1 VAIAGYEVRRD
12 DVLHERLDGE
22 TIIVNMR
29 TGRYLSLQGVA
40 ADIWFLISNRVPRHR
55 WLALLAEVYQQP
67 DDADI
72 DKFTELCLE
81 KELIREA
88 PEHPLNEFVWPT
100 DVPRLPWSLQPPE
113 EFDDLADLILID
125 PVHDVDADGWPIKR
139 ES

>member
-1 VAIAGYEVRRD
+1 MRRD

-40 ADIWFLISNRVPRHR
+40 SDIWYLISNRVPRHR

-67 DDADI
+67 DDADV
-72 DKFTELCLE
+72 DKFVALCLE
-81 KELIREA
+81 AELIREA
-88 PEHPLNEFVWPT
+88 QEQALDDFVWLT
-100 DVPRLPWSLQPPE
+100 DVPRPPWSLQPPE

-125 PVHDVDADGWPIKR
+125 PVHDVDADGWPSKR
-139 ES
+139 EA